1 MMNDPHSDFASDPT
15 HFTRAD
21 ACLYSSPSLLLL
33 SLLYTGR
40 KQLSCVL
47 GRVVLLLLLFDHLH
61 DPKRHHR
68 VLLGTSGRL
77 AKQTGTRQRVL
88 LCPTLPYLASERERE
103 RSLCDIIVRQLLYRK
118 KNSRLLLPWCWTR
131 WCTIRSETFA
141 QPLNIIRTGPQQH
154 ARCFFDPSSFARF
167 VANFD
172 VCFHCTFGE
181 YVINGL

>member
-1 MMNDPHSDFASDPT
+1 MVFPDTGGKKRWRRPTTPTLEGVLFVMNDPDSDFGSDPT

-21 ACLYSSPSLLLL
+21 GPTRAYTAPPSLLFL

-103 RSLCDIIVRQLLYRK
+103 KSM
-118 KNSRLLLPWCWTR
+118 
-131 WCTIRSETFA
+131 
-141 QPLNIIRTGPQQH
+141 
-154 ARCFFDPSSFARF
+154 
-167 VANFD
+167 
-172 VCFHCTFGE
+172 
-181 YVINGL
+181 